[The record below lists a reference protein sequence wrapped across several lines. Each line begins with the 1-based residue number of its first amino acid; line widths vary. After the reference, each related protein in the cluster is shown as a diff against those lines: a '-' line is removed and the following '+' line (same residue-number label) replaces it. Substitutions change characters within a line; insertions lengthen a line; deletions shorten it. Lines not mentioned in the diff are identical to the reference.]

1 MRLQMSRTL
10 AVLGVFVACGSSGA
24 AAQAGLTVSGFA
36 KPESV
41 TVAAGER
48 YQAGT
53 LHRWFSGGTYRD
65 LWAMP
70 IRVPVLD
77 WQTYLGG
84 LHPTKEGGG
93 MQTKSLRLENAG
105 GSEYVFRLTDKLA
118 TGAPGPLKHTPV
130 DRFFQD
136 EVSAQHPAAAEIS
149 APILDATGV
158 LHPTATLVVMP
169 DDPMLGKF
177 RADFAGRLGM
187 IEEYPNVPKE
197 SRGFAGATKIIDS
210 EELLRLMNADAKA
223 HIDARAFLTAR
234 LTDILINDNDRHSGQ
249 WKWARLESGPKTQW
263 QPIARD
269 RDHALVSYDGVLLK
283 IAALVRSSLVS
294 LDNVPNVGGLTQPR
308 EFDARLLDGLEKPV
322 WDSIALSI
330 QSRVTNAVIDSALA
344 AMPIEYA
351 ASASKLKTVLVKRR
365 NALPA
370 AADEYYR
377 MLAARV
383 ELHATDSSDRATITR
398 TSDGVVE
405 VRLESGG
412 EPFFARRF
420 DARETSEILIYLHG
434 GDDTAVVTG
443 TVRKS
448 IPLRIIGG
456 NGTNILIDSS
466 TVAGKSNVARLYD
479 SGTVYGVT
487 YGLDT
492 LFDRRPWEKKDGVL
506 APPRPDAGT
515 AFAPFVGLSAH
526 RGLGLTP
533 LVGVTHY
540 SFGFRRRPYEN
551 MVRLEGEYAAKFR
564 GGRLRLEADHRLES
578 SPIHFDAIARV
589 SDFEVVNFNGFGN
602 VSVDS
607 GGSNPYFVVHQR
619 QWLVHPAIALAIGS
633 RTDVSLGPVIQH
645 SVTDAARSPYLAAS
659 RPYGFGVFSQAGMQL
674 GAQYEWRA
682 APDSEEHTHHR
693 LLIEGHGT
701 YYPAAMDVRTPFEV
715 AVVSIG
721 TSITV
726 PVPTHPLLVVRSGGK
741 KLYGT
746 FPFYDAA
753 AIGGE
758 GTTRY
763 LDQQRYIGDASVY
776 ATSELRIPLVDFTFV
791 MPLRVGI
798 VGVAEA
804 ARVYV
809 GGQSPGG
816 WHSTTGEGIWFGRA
830 DASPVVTLMRTTEL
844 RHTGL
849 QLGLGLN
856 F

>member
-1 MRLQMSRTL
+1 MRLYMNRAWTI
-10 AVLGVFVACGSSGA
+10 LGVFVACGASRAG
-24 AAQAGLTVSGFA
+24 AQAGLTISTPL

-48 YQAGT
+48 YQAGA

-65 LWAMP
+65 LWATP

-93 MQTKSLRLENAG
+93 MQTKSLRMETTD
-105 GSEYVFRLTDKLA
+105 GSEYVFRLADKVA
-118 TGAPGPLKHTPV
+118 TGAPGALKHTPV

-149 APILDATGV
+149 APILEATGV

-169 DDPMLGKF
+169 DDPKLGKF

-210 EELLRLMNADAKA
+210 DELLHLMNADAKEHA
-223 HIDARAFLTAR
+223 DARAFLAAR
-234 LTDILINDNDRHSGQ
+234 LTDIFINDNDRHSGQ
-249 WKWARLESGPKTQW
+249 WKWARLESEPKTQW

-294 LDNVPNVGGLTQPR
+294 LDNSPNVGGLTQPR
-308 EFDARLLDGLEKPV
+308 EFDARLLSGLEKPV
-322 WDSIALSI
+322 WDSIAHAI
-330 QSRVTNAVIDSALA
+330 QSRVTDAVIDSAVG
-344 AMPIEYA
+344 AMPVEYA
-351 ASASKLKTVLVKRR
+351 ASAAKLKLVLVKRR
-365 NALPA
+365 DALPA

-383 ELHATDSSDRATITR
+383 ELHATDSSDRAIITR
-398 TSDGVVE
+398 VGEGKLD
-405 VRLESGG
+405 VRLESRGKS
-412 EPFFARRF
+412 FFSRRF
-420 DARETSEILIYLHG
+420 DVNETSEVLVYLHG
-434 GDDTAVVTG
+434 GDDTAVVAG
-443 TVRKS
+443 TVQKS

-456 NGTNILIDSS
+456 NGTNIITDSS
-466 TVAGKSNVARLYD
+466 TVAGKPNVARVYD
-479 SGTVYGVT
+479 AGTVYGVT

-492 LFDRRPWEKKDGVL
+492 LFDRRPWEMKEGAL
-506 APPRPDAGT
+506 APPRPDVGT

-540 SFGFRRRPYEN
+540 TFGFRRRPYET

-564 GGRLRLEADHRLES
+564 GGRIRLEADHRLEA
-578 SPIHFDAIARV
+578 SPIHFDAVARV

-602 VSVDS
+602 ASADS
-607 GGSNPYFVVHQR
+607 GTANPYFAVHQR
-619 QWLVHPAIALAIGS
+619 QWLLHPAIAIAVGS
-633 RTDVSLGPVIQH
+633 RADVSLGPVIQH

-659 RPYGFGVFSQAGMQL
+659 KPYGFGSFSQAGMRL
-674 GAQYEWRA
+674 GAHYEWRA

-693 LLIEGHGT
+693 LLIEAHGT
-701 YYPAAMDVRTPFEV
+701 YYPAAMDVRTPFEA

-721 TSITV
+721 SSVTV
-726 PVPTHPLLVVRSGGK
+726 PVPTQPLLVIRSGGK

-763 LDQQRYIGDASVY
+763 FDQQRYVGDASIY
-776 ATSELRIPLVDFTFV
+776 ITSELRIPVAEFTFV
-791 MPLRVGI
+791 MPLRAGI

-816 WHSTTGEGIWFGRA
+816 WHSTTGEGIWFGRG
-830 DASPVVTLMRTTEL
+830 DASPVVTLMRTTEP